1 MNGRS
6 ITAAAIAVALVAVS
20 SRVSVAQDRGQE
32 HRQGQS
38 AQNQGRN
45 TQQEHRFRD
54 QDRQATDQW
63 VQQHRRKLGA
73 GWRQQDRLTPDLQA
87 RLRPGERL
95 DPELRNRM
103 HPVPAEL
110 ARRYGPAPRGYRYVV
125 IGGNVVL
132 LDDGY
137 QVHDLFGVTVHI
149 P

>member
-6 ITAAAIAVALVAVS
+6 ITVAAIAVALVAVS
-20 SRVSVAQDRGQE
+20 GRVSIAQDRGQE
-32 HRQGQS
+32 HRP
-38 AQNQGRN
+38 N

-54 QDRQATDQW
+54 QDRQATDEW
-63 VQQHRRKLGA
+63 VRQHQRKLGA

-87 RLRPGERL
+87 RLRAGERL
-95 DPELRNRM
+95 DPQLRKQM
-103 HPVPAEL
+103 HPVPADL

-132 LDDGY
+132 IDDGY
-137 QVHDLFGVTVHI
+137 QVHDLFGVTIHI